1 MPNPELDV
9 IVAPAT
15 PRGPAPRAVLRLSG
29 IGLLER
35 ANEYLPQDVDFI
47 PVQRGVTA
55 LVSEILPGVPVELS
69 VLCFPGPASA
79 TGEDVLEIHL
89 PGSQPVVDALLQSIL
104 QRGARMAE
112 PGEFTRRAFL
122 RGRLDLIQ
130 AEAVLELVESRS
142 QVGATS
148 AARLLA
154 GSLGAPLSKCRDVLL
169 SALVE
174 LEAGLDFEE
183 GDSQDLEPGEVGQY
197 LEDALLALRDG
208 LAAEVKRQVRH
219 GGRFRIGLLGPPNAG
234 KSSLFQALTGKRS
247 LISAQA
253 GTTRDRRESKWEIAQ
268 LELPITLVD
277 FPGMGGVSVDVHD
290 AAARHLA
297 ASTDAGLDLIWFCL
311 PSDANP
317 ENLPDRIPQAPALL
331 VWTKADDLR
340 TAAPTPKLRQ
350 SLHKLLGQVP
360 EVRLSSSNGQGIA
373 QLQEITV
380 EAFHSAEE
388 AQSLSLRHSER
399 HQQALR
405 SAIEALEQGQQWDS
419 EGGHQDLV
427 AEDIRA
433 ALVSLAE
440 LVGEATPEDVLDR
453 LFSSFCVG
461 K

>member
-1 MPNPELDV
+1 MRNPELDV

-35 ANEYLPQDVDFI
+35 AKEFLPQDVGTL
-47 PVQRGVTA
+47 PLLRGVTT
-55 LVSEILPGVPVELS
+55 VISEVLPGVPVELAL
-69 VLCFPGPASA
+69 LCFPGPASA

-89 PGSQPVVDALLQSIL
+89 PGSQPVVDALLHSIL
-104 QRGARMAE
+104 QRGARLAE

-122 RGRLDLIQ
+122 RGRLDLTQ

-154 GSLGAPLSKCRDVLL
+154 GSLGAPLTKCRDVLL

-183 GDSQDLEPGEVGQY
+183 GDSQDLEPGEVGQH
-197 LEDALLALRDG
+197 LEDALFALRDG
-208 LAAEVKRQVRH
+208 LAAEMKRQVRH
-219 GGRFRIGLLGPPNAG
+219 GGKFRIGLLGPPNAG
-234 KSSLFQALTGKRS
+234 KSSLFQMLTGKRS

-253 GTTRDRRESKWEIAQ
+253 GTTRDRRESTWKIPQ
-268 LELPITLVD
+268 LEIPITLVD
-277 FPGMGGVSVDVHD
+277 FPGLGGASVDAHD

-297 ASTDAGLDLIWFCL
+297 ASSDAGLDLLWFCL
-311 PSDANP
+311 SSDAHPRSLPAQLP
-317 ENLPDRIPQAPALL
+317 EAPAIL
-331 VWTKADDLR
+331 VWTKADDLSV
-340 TAAPTPKLRQ
+340 AARSPELLQ
-350 SLHKLLGQVP
+350 ALQQLLGGVP
-360 EVRLSSSNGQGIA
+360 ETSLSSRTGQGLA
-373 QLQEITV
+373 QLQGATV
-380 EAFHSAEE
+380 ESFHSAEK
-388 AQSLSLRHSER
+388 AQSLALKHSER
-399 HQQALR
+399 HQQALCT
-405 SAIEALEQGQQWDS
+405 AISALERGQQWDAQ
-419 EGGHQDLV
+419 GGHQDLV

-433 ALVSLAE
+433 ALLNLAE